1 MFPPNASDPIKSRRL
16 NCFFTTL
23 NKDLKKKKK
32 PYFTT
37 IRFMRPTSFRF
48 TIILWA
54 LINSMGEMVGKG
66 HFGSKGVNGVFE
78 P

>member
-1 MFPPNASDPIKSRRL
+1 
-16 NCFFTTL
+16 
-23 NKDLKKKKK
+23 
-32 PYFTT
+32 
-37 IRFMRPTSFRF
+37 MRPTSFRF

-54 LINSMGEMVGKG
+54 LINSVGEMVGKG